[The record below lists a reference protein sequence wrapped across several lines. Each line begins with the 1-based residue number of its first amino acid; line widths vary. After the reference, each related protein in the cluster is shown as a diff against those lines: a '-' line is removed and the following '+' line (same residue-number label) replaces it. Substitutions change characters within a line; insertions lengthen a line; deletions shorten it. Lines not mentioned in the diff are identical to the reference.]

1 MEKNNQFNEKT
12 KARSPLANQ
21 ILQMYQGMPVS
32 RKILMGV
39 AASIVLLGFA
49 GMFIWTNKINY
60 QTLYK
65 GLSSED
71 LSAIVEKLNEEGV
84 KYQIK
89 GYGSIIKV
97 PAEKLYDIRL
107 SLAAMGLP
115 KGGSIGYEFF
125 NDANFGTTEFSRRTK
140 YKKDMQIELSR
151 TIKEFN
157 EIEDARVMVVS
168 PKDSAIIEDAMPP
181 SASVLLKLKA
191 EISMKKI
198 RAIVHLVA
206 SALKDMS
213 PERITVFDTK
223 GRILS
228 QAITEEEKL
237 GEQPNEQLK
246 YKISFEQNLAKRIQT
261 MLERIVGNGGAIVR
275 ITADMDFDQVDVN
288 EEIFDPDVKLIR
300 SRQNQIES
308 SSKTG
313 VPAKI
318 LSGKT
323 VPSKSGSAAIGKTE
337 KLSKQDENVNY
348 ELNKLIRRTV
358 KPIGVLE
365 RLSVA
370 AVLDGT
376 YVYETDES
384 GNSIRKYVARSTE
397 ELNQFKKI
405 VQKAMGYS
413 EDREDQITVESFPFA
428 HVDEFQPESFDWKL
442 FLRQYGRSI
451 TNFFLVFLLFLFVVM
466 PFLRTLKEIKT
477 SVVKSIPLTDEKRK
491 GLSGKDVEPDAI
503 SDLDQMQPKERS
515 AHLAKQN
522 VDTAVNVFRS
532 WITEEKL

>member
-1 MEKNNQFNEKT
+1 MENNNQFNEKA

-21 ILQMYQGMPVS
+21 IRQIYQGMPVS

-39 AASIVLLGFA
+39 AAGIVFLGFT
-49 GMFIWTNKINY
+49 GMFIWANKINY

-71 LSAIVEKLNEEGV
+71 VSAIVERLNEEGV

-115 KGGSIGYEFF
+115 KGGSMGYDFF
-125 NDANFGTTEFSRRTK
+125 NESDFGTTEFFQLNN
-140 YKKDMQIELSR
+140 YKRALQIELSR

-157 EIEDARVMVVS
+157 EIEDARVTIVS
-168 PKDSAIIEDAMPP
+168 PKDSVMIEDAKPP

-213 PERITVFDTK
+213 PEHVTVVDTK
-223 GRILS
+223 GRVLS
-228 QAITEEEKL
+228 RANTEEEKP
-237 GEQPNEQLK
+237 GELPTSQLN
-246 YKISFEQNLAKRIQT
+246 YKISFEQNLSKQIQT
-261 MLERIVGNGGAIVR
+261 MLERIVGTGGAIVR
-275 ITADMDFDQVDVN
+275 VAADMDFDQVDVK

-308 SSKTG
+308 SNKPG
-313 VPAKI
+313 GPVKI
-318 LSGKT
+318 SSGNP
-323 VPSKSGSAAIGKTE
+323 VPSIGGSASNEGAE
-337 KLSKQDENVNY
+337 KRSKQDENVNY
-348 ELNKLIRRTV
+348 ELNKMIRRTV
-358 KPIGVLE
+358 KPVGVLE

-370 AVLDGT
+370 AILDGT
-376 YVYETDES
+376 YIYEMDEN
-384 GNSIRKYVARSTE
+384 GKSIRKYVARSKE

-405 VQKAMGYS
+405 IQNAMGYS
-413 EDREDQITVESFPFA
+413 EDREDQVTVESFPFA
-428 HVDEFQPESFDWKL
+428 HVDEFQPERFDWKL
-442 FLRQYGRSI
+442 FLRQYGRYM

-466 PFLRTLKEIKT
+466 PLLKTIKEIKT
-477 SVVKSIPLTDEKRK
+477 SVIKSLPFTDEKRK
-491 GLSGKDVEPDAI
+491 GLPEKDAEPDAI
-503 SDLDQMQPKERS
+503 PDLDQMQPREKS

-522 VDTAVNVFRS
+522 INKAVNIFRN
-532 WITEEKL
+532 WLTEEKS